1 MEWQRAWREER
12 AALMRLVALLNA
24 FAGLAERAAG
34 RSALVRGIV
43 LWLLRRAEPIAR
55 DYVCGEEDMPVCGDD
70 DMPPATGL
78 WPAAPCPAGNRP
90 EDALHLAE
98 TFRALAWLLEAQIGQ
113 LITQGDGRTGRT
125 GDAGVR
131 RAAAEKALAALA
143 AIFTHAHPLRVR
155 APDTS

>member
-12 AALMRLVALLNA
+12 AALMRLVALLHA
-24 FAGLAERAAG
+24 LAGLAERAAG
-34 RSALVRGIV
+34 RSAAIRGIV

-55 DYVCGEEDMPVCGDD
+55 DYVCGEEDMPACGDD

-98 TFRALAWLLEAQIGQ
+98 AFRMLAWLLEAQIGQ
-113 LITQGDGRTGRT
+113 FRMQAD
-125 GDAGVR
+125 GDAGLTADRSAR
-131 RAAAEKALAALA
+131 RAAAERTLAALA
-143 AIFTHAHPLRVR
+143 AVLTHAHPLRVR